1 MKDYIERE
9 AAYEMLS
16 EYYHH
21 STEIQHEALHEALSC
36 VPTAD
41 VRPVVRG
48 EWIIPPENR
57 NYAHMLDF
65 YECPFCGYIEDC
77 LVNFCP
83 NCGADM
89 RSEN

>member
-21 STEIQHEALHEALSC
+21 STEIQHGALRDALSR
-36 VPTAD
+36 VSAAD

-48 EWIIPPENR
+48 EWI
-57 NYAHMLDF
+57 DTGSGQ
-65 YECPFCGYIEDC
+65 ECSACTEEITAPTAG
-77 LVNFCP
+77 P
-83 NCGADM
+83 T
-89 RSEN
+89 